1 MFIMP
6 KQSRPPQHLVAGHL
20 LSVSVPMEEY
30 RKRGKRRDVRPNPAS
45 SIHSNDVRAGTPM
58 PPHAHATREYQ
69 RPDRT
74 GARFNPHSKLKS
86 MNTVGPLLRAR
97 PRPLPGDLRRDQQ
110 KSSSLPATR
119 SAQAARPA
127 SFNSLPPHPQK
138 PQPVQPIHVTGP
150 LQNSEPGALV
160 TIGTDIRTVDEVQQ
174 AIKELNAEE
183 KSDESLPAPWHETEM
198 KIAAYLRKKDKLSN
212 PMELPT
218 KGQKPMKC
226 HIPVSNSQDTSYL
239 ERLYALRTWNMY
251 NLISDARSDS
261 AYQPS
266 PPRSDDGDQ
275 DSDGYLDHSDG
286 HCMVFEM
293 E

>member
-1 MFIMP
+1 
-6 KQSRPPQHLVAGHL
+6 
-20 LSVSVPMEEY
+20 
-30 RKRGKRRDVRPNPAS
+30 
-45 SIHSNDVRAGTPM
+45 M
-58 PPHAHATREYQ
+58 PPYANATREYQ

-74 GARFNPHSKLKS
+74 GVRFNPHTKLKS
-86 MNTVGPLLRAR
+86 MNTMGPLLRAR

-110 KSSSLPATR
+110 KPSSLPAPR
-119 SAQAARPA
+119 SAQVARPA

-160 TIGTDIRTVDEVQQ
+160 TIGTDIRTVDEVQR
-174 AIKELNAEE
+174 AIKQLEAEE

-198 KIAAYLRKKDKLSN
+198 KIAAFLRKQDKLSN
-212 PMELPT
+212 PMELPA
-218 KGQKPMKC
+218 KGQQPMKC
-226 HIPVSNSQDTSYL
+226 HIPVSQSQDTSYL

-266 PPRSDDGDQ
+266 PPRSDDGDP
-275 DSDGYLDHSDG
+275 DSDGFLDHSDG